1 MNEKTSTTVQVDN
14 IPSPTSILTTPSPDP
29 AVPGLGKAAPEK
41 NGGKGSSSMMV
52 DDTEEDDEFGGI
64 QRIFKKG
71 PYSPENTAWL
81 PSRVSL
87 WWLNGFFWR
96 GYKKRVEEDDL
107 YEMLDHDKAGFL
119 GHALTENWVTEKQ
132 RAAKKG
138 KEPSLLKAVVITFW
152 RRYYS
157 CIIGMELGGKLMHA
171 CYLLSALP
179 SIVKKS
185 SPSG

>member
-1 MNEKTSTTVQVDN
+1 MNEKTSTTVQVDTL
-14 IPSPTSILTTPSPDP
+14 PSPTSTLTTPSPDP

-41 NGGKGSSSMMV
+41 NGGKGSSSMKV
-52 DDTEEDDEFGGI
+52 DDTEEVDDEFGGI

-81 PSRVSL
+81 PSRISL

-107 YEMLDHDKAGFL
+107 YEMLDRDMAGFL
-119 GHALTENWVTEKQ
+119 GHALTENWVAEMQ

-138 KEPSLLKAVVITFW
+138 KEPSLLRAVVMTFW

-157 CIIGMELGGKLMHA
+157 CIIGIELGGKLMYA
-171 CYLLSALP
+171 CCLLFALP
-179 SIVKKS
+179 SIV
-185 SPSG
+185 